1 LKKISILKQINK
13 KLEQIVQAIFTSWFV
28 DFDKETEFEDS
39 ELGQIPKK
47 SKIVKVSDFI
57 TLDKG
62 ISYKGKFLSDTGIPM
77 VNLGNIAKNGGF
89 IDEKIKYYS
98 GEFKTNH
105 IIATGD
111 IVIANTD
118 ITQDRLVLGSPAI
131 VPPLNTKDTIFTHHI
146 FAVRNNSSLG
156 NYFLYHLF
164 KTPEYHSNVIS
175 YATGTTVLAIS
186 RESVLD
192 FQFVLLQNNLVDK
205 FEEIASNAR
214 KLIFKNNFQIKNL
227 IKIRDILL
235 PKLMSGEIRV

>member
-1 LKKISILKQINK
+1 
-13 KLEQIVQAIFTSWFV
+13 
-28 DFDKETEFEDS
+28 
-39 ELGQIPKK
+39 
-47 SKIVKVSDFI
+47 
-57 TLDKG
+57 
-62 ISYKGKFLSDTGIPM
+62 M
-77 VNLGNIAKNGGF
+77 
-89 IDEKIKYYS
+89 
-98 GEFKTNH
+98 
-105 IIATGD
+105 
-111 IVIANTD
+111 
-118 ITQDRLVLGSPAI
+118 
-131 VPPLNTKDTIFTHHI
+131 
-146 FAVRNNSSLG
+146 
-156 NYFLYHLF
+156 YHLF